1 MDINEVDFFYHA
13 TGETEENYDIMLK
26 IIEDGAIK
34 SRRMQ
39 KLELSNRGFNGDDYI
54 SVAAW
59 NNEVDLCHADD
70 VPYLFESSF
79 PGFVFGMPCF
89 IILGDIPAIKC
100 EKRLGVSCDPSKERI
115 SQYNDEWH
123 VKDQISLDKVVGIA
137 LPEYERTEEEEKKV
151 QQILEYA
158 KVYNW
163 EVFTSNSKLIEEV
176 RERFGKIN
184 ENSKSN

>member
-1 MDINEVDFFYHA
+1 MDMNEVDFFYHA

-79 PGFVFGMPCF
+79 LF
-89 IILGDIPAIKC
+89 
-100 EKRLGVSCDPSKERI
+100 
-115 SQYNDEWH
+115 
-123 VKDQISLDKVVGIA
+123 
-137 LPEYERTEEEEKKV
+137 
-151 QQILEYA
+151 
-158 KVYNW
+158 
-163 EVFTSNSKLIEEV
+163 
-176 RERFGKIN
+176 
-184 ENSKSN
+184 